1 MTQNNIINSWSLF
14 AFAQQ
19 FGGNLAVG
27 ECTDHNTGE
36 MFKAC
41 TFTKDGKRTFV
52 SFGKSLAGGLSLQ
65 EIVQQRDNLQ
75 VVQLT
80 VEESVLTAR
89 QAAGK
94 QLESYALC
102 KKGETSWESINILGL
117 F

>member
-1 MTQNNIINSWSLF
+1 MRCS
-14 AFAQQ
+14 
-19 FGGNLAVG
+19 
-27 ECTDHNTGE
+27 
-36 MFKAC
+36 AC

-52 SFGKSLAGGLSLQ
+52 GFGKSLAGGLSLQ
-65 EIVQQRDNLQ
+65 EIVRQKDDLQ

-80 VEESVLTAR
+80 VEPDVLAKR

-102 KKGETSWESINILGL
+102 KKGECSWESINILGL